1 MISDASSEGPR
12 TASSRWLAP
21 DEVPEVI
28 ALSRAAGTADG
39 ADPLSESVLL
49 QLSRGGP
56 EPAVHL
62 LVRSPRGALV
72 GYAHLE
78 SGADGTSA
86 ELVVHPAHRR
96 RGTGRALLSAAMDA
110 ARDRP
115 MAYDGGAD
123 RAATGRLLRVWAHGD
138 HPSAAALALDL
149 GFERARVLWQ
159 LRRSLAEPLPDPTF
173 PAGVSVRAF
182 RPGTDEDA
190 WLEVNLRAFAEHPEQ
205 GRWTPDDLRVRM
217 AEPWFDPAGFLLAVE
232 DSSGRVLGFRWTKV
246 HGGTPTGSSGPAAPG
261 PAGLSEAGASGHR
274 GQPIGEVY
282 VLGVDPGTHGMGL
295 GRSLTLAGLRHL
307 RDRGLTRTML
317 YVDESNAPAMAL
329 YERLGFGRW
338 TAHVNYRRAG

>member
-1 MISDASSEGPR
+1 LD
-12 TASSRWLAP
+12 P
-21 DEVPEVI
+21 DEVPEVV
-28 ALSRAAGTADG
+28 ALSRAAGVADG

-49 QLSRGGP
+49 RLHRGGS

-62 LVRSPRGALV
+62 MARSPRGALV

-86 ELVVHPAHRR
+86 ELVVHPTHRR
-96 RGTGRALLSAAMDA
+96 RGTGRALLSAAIDA

-115 MAYDGGAD
+115 MAYDGGAG
-123 RAATGRLLRVWAHGD
+123 RAATGRPLRVWAHGD

-159 LRRSLAEPLPDPTF
+159 LRRPLAEPLPDPRF
-173 PAGVSVRAF
+173 PAGVSVRTF
-182 RPGTDEDA
+182 RPGADEEA
-190 WLEVNLRAFAEHPEQ
+190 WLAVNGRAFAEHPEQ

-232 DSSGRVLGFRWTKV
+232 DSTDRVLGFHWTKV
-246 HGGTPTGSSGPAAPG
+246 HGGTPAGAARSGG
-261 PAGLSEAGASGHR
+261 PEAGPGGPREVGPGGPGDSGWSGHR
-274 GQPIGEVY
+274 GEPIGEVY
-282 VLGVDPGTHGMGL
+282 VLGVDPSAHGLGL
-295 GRSLTLAGLRHL
+295 GRALTLAGLRHL

-317 YVDESNAPAMAL
+317 YVDESNSAAMAL
-329 YERLGFGRW
+329 YDRLGFGPW
-338 TAHVNYRRAG
+338 TAHANYQRTV